1 MVRLGIGIL
10 TQERRSKFQEETRM
24 EAATSSR
31 TNSKIRTRNS
41 NHASLARRANR
52 GDSVAAWMLGETY
65 LSRCPADCGNETIAD
80 RRCREKGLAWLRKA
94 VILGHPDAMIS
105 LANEWSHD
113 RTQASLENALKLEK
127 DAWKKHA
134 FAAAW
139 NAAVT
144 CSLLNRPRSC
154 MAWIRR
160 ALREDFPDARILLGV
175 ALAAGYGTR
184 KNVSAA
190 MRTFRGIASDSNAD
204 SEDRELARRYVS
216 RLQRGWR
223 PVVDRSIALVLP

>member
-1 MVRLGIGIL
+1 
-10 TQERRSKFQEETRM
+10 
-24 EAATSSR
+24 
-31 TNSKIRTRNS
+31 
-41 NHASLARRANR
+41 
-52 GDSVAAWMLGETY
+52 
-65 LSRCPADCGNETIAD
+65 
-80 RRCREKGLAWLRKA
+80 
-94 VILGHPDAMIS
+94 
-105 LANEWSHD
+105 
-113 RTQASLENALKLEK
+113 
-127 DAWKKHA
+127 
-134 FAAAW
+134 
-139 NAAVT
+139 
-144 CSLLNRPRSC
+144 